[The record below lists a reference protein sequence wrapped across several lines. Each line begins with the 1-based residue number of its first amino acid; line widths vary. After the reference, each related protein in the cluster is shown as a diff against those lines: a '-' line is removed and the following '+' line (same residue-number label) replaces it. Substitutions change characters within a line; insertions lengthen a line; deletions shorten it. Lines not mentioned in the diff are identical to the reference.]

1 MYVYCPR
8 PSSPSVPAWESSVSR
23 LENLRS
29 RFSRNS
35 PTIINFSSNDNV
47 PLHWKGMNQLGS
59 WEKLVYVAQGK
70 IPSIF
75 QKGLSYNAI
84 NIRRFVL
91 SGTFPKEEGWDLGK
105 HPLVRQFM
113 RSAYHQRPPQPR
125 LTHKWDSL
133 RGARNTLSNE
143 NPCTVTRTRAS
154 IGKELNWMASLHSS
168 INFKLSKA

>member
-1 MYVYCPR
+1 MLA
-8 PSSPSVPAWESSVSR
+8 AWRISGVGSAGIRQQLS
-23 LENLRS
+23 
-29 RFSRNS
+29 
-35 PTIINFSSNDNV
+35 NFSSNDNV

-70 IPSIF
+70 IPAIF

-133 RGARNTLSNE
+133 RGARNTPVSYEDGLSW
-143 NPCTVTRTRAS
+143 PWPLC
-154 IGKELNWMASLHSS
+154 
-168 INFKLSKA
+168 